1 MALLDMSDALLDPM
15 FLDTFKVLRRQ
26 EVMGENGRGENLI
39 RTYNP
44 VYGTVTMSS
53 PSDLGRD
60 VDFQATTRSI
70 SVVLK
75 FQLQSEVTGFQADVV
90 VWRGDNYVV
99 RHVDYYPQ
107 FGAGFYQAECESMD
121 KTDVN
126 PAKVRV

>member
-26 EVMGENGRGENLI
+26 ETIDDTGRSAVVT
-39 RTYNP
+39 RTFNP
-44 VYGTVTMSS
+44 VYGTVTMNS
-53 PSDLGRD
+53 PSDLDRSSD
-60 VDFQATTRSI
+60 YQIATRTLT
-70 SVVLK
+70 VVLK
-75 FQLQSEVTGFQADVV
+75 FQLQTEVTGFQPDIV
-90 VWRGDNYVV
+90 VWRGDNYLV

-107 FGAGFYQAECESMD
+107 FGAGFYQAECTSMD